1 MAPFLSLLSCELS
14 VPVKE
19 NPDRKKAHFNIA
31 NEVVCTTTTTT
42 TTITHY
48 YYSFYFAKSTY
59 LKEKLTKINKI

>member
-1 MAPFLSLLSCELS
+1 MSPFLSVLSCESS

-19 NPDRKKAHFNIA
+19 NPDRKKTHFNIA
-31 NEVVCTTTTTT
+31 NEVVCNTTTT

-59 LKEKLTKINKI
+59 LKEKLTKINMI